1 MQSLRSRIVPAL
13 LATWML
19 SASGPNAQEP
29 SAEQPSARPERSES
43 GSESPQAPSQEP
55 RRSRRR
61 GGARRRGLIVL
72 EAGMV
77 HPVSG
82 PPIENGV
89 VVIRGER
96 ILAVGRQGELQ
107 LPPNTEVLQFPEGHI
122 YPGLIDA
129 STDAFTDAGL
139 QKDGSLNGGSALS
152 EALMWTGDR
161 DDMLAEHGITTAYI
175 NVRSPAQ
182 VRGQGAVVRPQRE
195 GFELWTDR
203 EQAALQLLMAVGAGA
218 QHPLQRQA
226 KLTATGKI
234 FDGLEG
240 YRDALEKFDKDLKK
254 YNEEFEKYLDHHR
267 KKTGK
272 GDKAPEKGEAK
283 PAEGDKP
290 ASEPEPAE
298 GRRRGRGPGGRRR
311 PGGGGR
317 DGGGERA
324 PDLDTDQAA
333 IEQTLATVLA
343 LLANQP
349 EDVPNRAMDPQRS
362 PKLGARVKQDPAPQG
377 KAPQDKAPQGKAPQ
391 GKESGEDKKKSDGPK
406 RPKYPKKP
414 RNDPQK
420 DALAKVI
427 DGAIPLRIEAHRVE
441 ELRAALR
448 LQRDNDVP
456 QIVLEQAYA
465 AGLVADEI
473 AEQGATVVLTNVM
486 PNALGDA
493 GDKRNPFAK
502 FDLTKLPKQLE
513 DAGVP
518 FAIASGSARLASV
531 LPMMGAA
538 AVGGGISTE
547 AALRAMTLTPAEILG
562 VAEDTGSLTREKYAD
577 VLVTDGPLFA
587 SDTRVML
594 VLSKGRKEFER
605 R

>member
-1 MQSLRSRIVPAL
+1 MQSLRSRIVPAF

-29 SAEQPSARPERSES
+29 SAEQPNARPERSES

-61 GGARRRGLIVL
+61 SGARRRGLIVL

-107 LPPNTEVLQFPEGHI
+107 LPPNTEVLQFPNGHI

-139 QKDGSLNGGSALS
+139 QKDGNLNGGSALS

-161 DDMLAEHGITTAYI
+161 DDMLAKHGITTAYI

-203 EQAALQLLMAVGAGA
+203 EQAALQLLMAVGTGA

-254 YNEEFEKYLDHHR
+254 YNEEFEKYLNHHR
-267 KKTGK
+267 KKNGK
-272 GDKAPEKGEAK
+272 GDKAPEEGEAK

-290 ASEPEPAE
+290 ASKPQPTE
-298 GRRRGRGPGGRRR
+298 GGRRGRGPGGRRR

-317 DGGGERA
+317 DGGGER
-324 PDLDTDQAA
+324 PTDLDPDQAA

-343 LLANQP
+343 LMTNKP
-349 EDVPNRAMDPQRS
+349 EDVANRAMDLPRS
-362 PKLGARVKQDPAPQG
+362 PELGARVKQDPAPQG
-377 KAPQDKAPQGKAPQ
+377 KAPQ
-391 GKESGEDKKKSDGPK
+391 GKEAGEDKKKSDGPK

-493 GDKRNPFAK
+493 GDRRNPFAK

-538 AVGGGISTE
+538 AVGGGISAE